1 MDLLMKAGFVTPVSL
16 HLVRNHGAVPK
27 LDWKSHRV
35 EITGLVDRP
44 MSLTMDDII
53 QFESVTVPVTVTC
66 AGNRR
71 KEENIIKKSIGFNW
85 GPTATSCSY
94 WTGRNITHTEE

>member
-44 MSLTMDDII
+44 MSLTMDEII

-71 KEENIIKKSIGFNW
+71 KEENTIKKSIGFNW

-94 WTGRNITHTEE
+94 WTGKHRAKE